1 MTAPGHSTPAVIAPD
16 RQKAGRTVTRS
27 SAARAFL
34 RRFLRTRMTLA
45 ALIALALLIFCAI
58 FAKVI
63 APYNPVTDQAY
74 AIANKGPMAGHLLGT
89 DYLGRDILSRVI
101 YGSRVSLLVGLI
113 AVGIGLFVGVT
124 IGVVAGYMGGALDA
138 FLMRFTDAIWAFPA
152 LILAL
157 AITSALGRG
166 IVNAMIAIGIV
177 NIPFFA
183 RLSRASTL
191 SVREQDFV
199 TAARALGA
207 SNGRI
212 ITRYV
217 LPNIA
222 APIIVQGSLLFAVA
236 ITTEAALSFLGV
248 GVQPPQ
254 PSWGLDL
261 RYGYQYME
269 INPILAFA
277 PGIAIFIT
285 VLAFNFIGDGLRAAL
300 DPRLSRRGQD

>member
-1 MTAPGHSTPAVIAPD
+1 MT
-16 RQKAGRTVTRS
+16 TRS
-27 SAARAFL
+27 SYPARALPLADEVGARVAPRPPVAVAFV
-34 RRFLRTRMTLA
+34 RRLLRTRLVPF
-45 ALIALALLIFCAI
+45 ALIVLGVLIVCAVC
-58 FAKVI
+58 ADVI
-63 APYNPVTDQAY
+63 APYNPISDQDY
-74 AIANKGPMAGHLLGT
+74 AVANTGPSAAHWLGA
-89 DYLGRDILSRVI
+89 DYLGRDILSRLI
-101 YGSRVSLLVGLI
+101 HGSRVSLLVGFL
-113 AVGIGLFVGVT
+113 AVGIGLAVGVT
-124 IGVVAGYMGGALDA
+124 VGVVAGYVGGAVEA
-138 FLMRFTDAIWAFPA
+138 VLMRFTDAIWAFPA

-166 IVNAMIAIGIV
+166 IVNAMIAIGVV

-183 RLSRASTL
+183 RLARASTL
-191 SVREQDFV
+191 AAREQEYV
-199 TAARALGA
+199 MAGRALGA
-207 SNGRI
+207 SNARLI
-212 ITRYV
+212 ARYI

-269 INPILAFA
+269 INPALAFA

-285 VLAFNFIGDGLRAAL
+285 VLALNFLGDGLRAAL
-300 DPRLSRRGQD
+300 DPRLSRRGGE